1 MFTIVLQS
9 FRKVRGRTRGA
20 ESDNTSTTKSE
31 CPENKKNARPHKE
44 NERSIL
50 NFHSA

>member
-9 FRKVRGRTRGA
+9 FRKVRGRTRVS

-31 CPENKKNARPHKE
+31 CPENKKKRPP
-44 NERSIL
+44 S
-50 NFHSA
+50 